1 MTDYASLKERHRAER
16 DEWSQNLS
24 IRVHRALS
32 WLALAEQ
39 CSDVDS
45 KFIFLWISFNAAY
58 AQEIPDNRRES
69 ERERYAEFLSKLE
82 SLDNDKKLERLAW
95 NEFSGA
101 FRVLLKNPYVFG
113 FFWEFQRGN
122 AAQDEWETAFRSA
135 NAAANAALS
144 RGETAVVFS
153 VVLSRL
159 YVLRNQLVHGGAT
172 WNGSVNREQ
181 LRDACA
187 IMGKF
192 VPTVIELMMDN
203 PSTLWGDP
211 VFPVVQDI

>member
-1 MTDYASLKERHRAER
+1 MASR
-16 DEWSQNLS
+16 
-24 IRVHRALS
+24 
-32 WLALAEQ
+32 AEQ
-39 CSDVDS
+39 CSDEDS
-45 KFIFLWISFNAAY
+45 RFIFLWISFNAAY

-69 ERERYAEFLSKLE
+69 ERDRYAEFLGKLE
-82 SLDNDKKLERLAW
+82 ALDTDKALEKLAW

-113 FFWEFQRGN
+113 LFWEFQRGN
-122 AAQDEWETAFRSA
+122 ATQDEWEAAFRSA

-172 WNGSVNREQ
+172 WNGSVNRDQ
-181 LRDACA
+181 LRDACS
-187 IMGKF
+187 IMSKF
-192 VPTVIELMMDN
+192 VPTVIELMMDT

-211 VFPVVQDI
+211 VFPVVN